1 MKTGTSYPGFN
12 KFCNEGG
19 EAINGNLIYYFDPG
33 VSSQYDWFTR
43 KTASGLA
50 QAGLACIYQS
60 IEVFV

>member
-12 KFCNEGG
+12 KFSDEGG

-43 KTASGLA
+43 NPLA